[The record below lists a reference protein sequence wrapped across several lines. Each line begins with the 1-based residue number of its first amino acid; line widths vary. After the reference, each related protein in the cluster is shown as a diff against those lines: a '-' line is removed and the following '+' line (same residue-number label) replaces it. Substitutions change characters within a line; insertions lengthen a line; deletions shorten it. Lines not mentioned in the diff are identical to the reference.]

1 MNDKQKPIRF
11 GVNFLPDQALELSD
25 LVQLAEQL
33 GFDIA
38 GIGDSQSLFRDVYVC
53 EALVAI
59 NTKSIRFGSR
69 VINPKTRHPAVAAGA
84 AATLLRRLR
93 LGAR

>member
-11 GVNFLPDQALELSD
+11 GVNFLPDQALEPSD

-38 GIGDSQSLFRDVYVC
+38 GIGDSQSLFRDV
-53 EALVAI
+53 
-59 NTKSIRFGSR
+59 
-69 VINPKTRHPAVAAGA
+69 
-84 AATLLRRLR
+84 
-93 LGAR
+93 